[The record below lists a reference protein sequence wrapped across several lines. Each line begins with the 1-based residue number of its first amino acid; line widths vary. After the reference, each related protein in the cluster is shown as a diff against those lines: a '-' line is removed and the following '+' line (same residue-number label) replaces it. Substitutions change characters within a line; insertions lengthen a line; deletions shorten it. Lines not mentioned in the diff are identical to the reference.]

1 MTLSKKRKQHAPSAD
16 ASATACLSYDLV
28 SVNALEDFKLAVV
41 FSDGKRGV
49 FDCGPYMNFEFMEEL
64 RDPEKFAKVFI
75 ENGTASWS
83 FDGADLA
90 PDDIYQNCKP
100 YGLSISAQKSVRP
113 GERRAQLVT

>member
-1 MTLSKKRKQHAPSAD
+1 MTAITP
-16 ASATACLSYDLV
+16 DLV

-100 YGLSISAQKSVRP
+100 YGLLISAEVDEAGRKEGAASNLERP
-113 GERRAQLVT
+113 